1 MSHLK
6 YQRSVSVII
15 AVLILFLSFTYIISY
30 STINGDSSNV
40 WKPDQSTYLRQPFE
54 TIGNNSPKVP
64 AGVISYVS
72 VQVDNS
78 QNISTPVPFDLEV
91 RIGSYALSAY
101 ESRTL
106 GNVKWFSLNGT
117 IIPSWI
123 QCNANSSSTCTI
135 YWLKLNFSIPANFTT
150 AIFLGFENTS
160 ISNFAGQ
167 DSLEGEAPQLS
178 GVYGEYDNGH
188 MIFPFYCNFAGTSLP
203 SSWTSYVYSTA
214 NVSVNNGLIIQDTFN
229 DAYAYAVSKQPIYQN
244 EIIES
249 LVTEANVTAGYP
261 TTQGIGLSTTRNLTN
276 HLVYYGT
283 PYDYY
288 FENGFEADLY
298 HSGTGPGQYIPNANS
313 SLISPVI
320 NFTGYSYFVGIDWD
334 KSMQYWYLN
343 GNTVVVSHNSS
354 ILYGPYYP
362 SAGMTSGGSGA
373 GILKIQYI
381 RGRYIPPNNVMP
393 GVSGEY
399 VVSDLSCVTFTAS
412 GIPNPVSWY
421 LNISNY
427 PTLVQSGSHSAY
439 VNLPAGFYYYNVSA
453 SYQGTKY
460 ESSGTFSVSS
470 TANTY
475 ILVVFPIK
483 VNVSP
488 HLPKNTLLV
497 PPEIYLIISEI
508 LILVAAFAL
517 ILLSNRRKINSR

>member
-15 AVLILFLSFTYIISY
+15 AILILFLSFTYIVSY
-30 STINGDSSNV
+30 STINGDSSAV
-40 WKPDQSTYLRQPFE
+40 RKPDQSTYLRRPFE

-64 AGVISYVS
+64 VGVISYVS

-78 QNISTPVPFDLEV
+78 QNISIPVPFDLEV
-91 RIGSYALSAY
+91 KIDSYALSAY
-101 ESRTL
+101 ESKTI
-106 GNVKWFSLNGT
+106 GNVVWFSLNGT

-135 YWLKLNFSIPANFTT
+135 YWLKLNFSIPANFSTP
-150 AIFLGFENTS
+150 IFLGFENTS
-160 ISNFAGQ
+160 ISNFVGQ

-178 GVYGEYDNGH
+178 SVYGEYDNGH
-188 MIFPFYCNFAGTSLP
+188 MIFPFYCNFAGTNLP
-203 SSWTSYVYSTA
+203 SSWTCYANRTA
-214 NVSVNNGLIIQDTFN
+214 KVSVDNGLVIQDSFN
-229 DAYAYAVSKQPIYQN
+229 DAYAYAVLTQPIYQS

-261 TTQGIGLSTTRNLTN
+261 TTQGIGLSTTKILTN

-288 FENGFEADLY
+288 FVNGLEADLY
-298 HSGTGPGQYIPNANS
+298 HSGTGPNQFIPNADS
-313 SLISPVI
+313 SQIYSAI
-320 NFTGYSYFVGIDWD
+320 NFTGSSYTVGIDWVN
-334 KSMQYWYLN
+334 STQYWYLN
-343 GNTVVVSHNSS
+343 GNTVLVSHNSS
-354 ILYGPYYP
+354 ILYGSYYP

-381 RGRYIPPNNVMP
+381 RGRYFRPNNVMP
-393 GVSGEY
+393 EVSGEY
-399 VVSDLSCVTFTAS
+399 VISDLGCVTFTAS
-412 GIPNPVSWY
+412 GIPYPVHWY

-427 PTLVQSGSHSAY
+427 PFLIESGSRSTC
-439 VNLPAGFYYYNVSA
+439 VKLPAGFYYYNVST

-460 ESSGTFSVSS
+460 AAAGTFSVSS
-470 TANTY
+470 KANTY
-475 ILVVFPIK
+475 VLVVFPIK
-483 VNVSP
+483 VNVSSHP
-488 HLPKNTLLV
+488 QRNTPLL
-497 PPEIYLIISEI
+497 PPEIYIIISEI
-508 LILVAAFAL
+508 LILVAASAL